1 MTGQLFF
8 RPEVAQRI
16 QNAQKPGYV
25 LVLDFE
31 DGSGPFNQ
39 QALSCSF
46 DVNFS
51 LLVVPVQS
59 VTTAYP
65 LVVTSNLGPV
75 YTKNNTKLYLDS
87 TIVFRQPSHTRTI
100 RMQNDSGMISGNV
113 PLRVINAATKP
124 D

>member
-1 MTGQLFF
+1 M
-8 RPEVAQRI
+8 
-16 QNAQKPGYV
+16 
-25 LVLDFE
+25 LDFE
-31 DGSGPFNQ
+31 DDSGPFNQ

-59 VTTAYP
+59 VTTAYL
-65 LVVTSNLGPV
+65 LVVISNWGPV

-87 TIVFRQPSHTRTI
+87 TIVFQQPPHTRTI
-100 RMQNDSGMISGNV
+100 RMQNDSGMISSNV
-113 PLRVINAATKP
+113 PLRVINAATKR